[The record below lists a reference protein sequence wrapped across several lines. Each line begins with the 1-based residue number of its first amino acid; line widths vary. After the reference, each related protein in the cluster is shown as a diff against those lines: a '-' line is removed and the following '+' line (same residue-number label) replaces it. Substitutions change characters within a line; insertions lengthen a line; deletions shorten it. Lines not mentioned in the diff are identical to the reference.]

1 MVDINFSNESAA
13 DVQIDVVDVY
23 GKALFHASEN
33 LKAHDLRKYDL
44 SNLSP
49 GIYFVR
55 VSYGSE
61 TQSIRLIKQ

>member
-1 MVDINFSNESAA
+1 MCRSMWWMCT
-13 DVQIDVVDVY
+13 
-23 GKALFHASEN
+23 EN